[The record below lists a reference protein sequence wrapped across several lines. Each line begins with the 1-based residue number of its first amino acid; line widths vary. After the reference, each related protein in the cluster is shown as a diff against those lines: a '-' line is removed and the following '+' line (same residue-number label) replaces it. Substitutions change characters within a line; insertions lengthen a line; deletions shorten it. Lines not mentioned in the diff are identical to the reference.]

1 MTQDEPLGAPLRRL
15 QAGPMAMTAHGCG
28 GALGTGWPWQWGDK
42 SSAHALGRRGAEAR
56 SQAFPE
62 TVEKQCPFPHSLSGA
77 KLTLKAGPPR
87 RQHLTSA
94 ARGRAG
100 ARAGGLAGG
109 AKSRASQ
116 CLLCAESLRA
126 HTCGAHPGLP
136 RSPAVGAGARLQAA
150 RPCLPGGAGT
160 AWGAGLGRTGQRV
173 HVRMRPYSLEINLKI
188 NNQGGWYGSSP

>member
-1 MTQDEPLGAPLRRL
+1 MTQDEPLGGSSEVP
-15 QAGPMAMTAHGCG
+15 AGRPHGCG
-28 GALGTGWPWQWGDK
+28 GAHGRGGALGAGCPWQWGDE
-42 SSAHALGRRGAEAR
+42 SGAHALGRRGVEAR

-62 TVEKQCPFPHSLSGA
+62 TVEKQCLFPHSTSGA

-87 RQHLTSA
+87 RQHLSSA
-94 ARGRAG
+94 
-100 ARAGGLAGG
+100 ARAGGREGG

-150 RPCLPGGAGT
+150 RPCPPGGAGT
-160 AWGAGLGRTGQRV
+160 AWGARVGQDWAEGARQDA
-173 HVRMRPYSLEINLKI
+173 PLFFGN
-188 NNQGGWYGSSP
+188 